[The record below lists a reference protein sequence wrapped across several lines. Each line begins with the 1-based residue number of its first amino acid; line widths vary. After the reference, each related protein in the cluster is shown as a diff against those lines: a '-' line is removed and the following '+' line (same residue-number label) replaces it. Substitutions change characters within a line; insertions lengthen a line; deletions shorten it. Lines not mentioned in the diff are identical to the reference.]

1 MKSKYLFLILIVL
14 SFFFSCSQEDELVI
28 PEKPFENSALELEQ
42 AKLAIYA
49 MGFDS
54 AFVTEWDNYYIVEED
69 ILICKDSLNI
79 VSTRQYRTNNY
90 VDNLQSLTIGVDN
103 TIAQS
108 TNWREAVKEVVR
120 LYNDY
125 TGLTI
130 SYSEYNPD
138 VKITKKNISGTD
150 VCAMGVFP
158 SSSKKPGK
166 EIFINS
172 SFYTNITRWRN

>member
-1 MKSKYLFLILIVL
+1 M
-14 SFFFSCSQEDELVI
+14 EE
-28 PEKPFENSALELEQ
+28 PFKDSALELEQ

-130 SYSEYNPD
+130 SYSEYNQ
-138 VKITKKNISGTD
+138 
-150 VCAMGVFP
+150 M
-158 SSSKKPGK
+158 
-166 EIFINS
+166 
-172 SFYTNITRWRN
+172 

>member
-1 MKSKYLFLILIVL
+1 
-14 SFFFSCSQEDELVI
+14 
-28 PEKPFENSALELEQ
+28 
-42 AKLAIYA
+42 

-138 VKITKKNISGTD
+138 VKITKKEHFRNGCMCNGRFSFI
-150 VCAMGVFP
+150 F
-158 SSSKKPGK
+158 KKAWK
-166 EIFINS
+166 
-172 SFYTNITRWRN
+172 RNLY

>member
-150 VCAMGVFP
+150 VCVSTQFRASPFERALFSALNRVLL
-158 SSSKKPGK
+158 
-166 EIFINS
+166 IN
-172 SFYTNITRWRN
+172 

>member
-1 MKSKYLFLILIVL
+1 
-14 SFFFSCSQEDELVI
+14 
-28 PEKPFENSALELEQ
+28 
-42 AKLAIYA
+42 

-120 LYNDY
+120 A
-125 TGLTI
+125 I
-130 SYSEYNPD
+130 
-138 VKITKKNISGTD
+138 
-150 VCAMGVFP
+150 
-158 SSSKKPGK
+158 
-166 EIFINS
+166 
-172 SFYTNITRWRN
+172 